1 MLGRERLLL
10 HSEEA
15 ILHKPSSIG
24 SGRQLDHIYCIAM
37 HMLSSRPIS
46 LNMCSHMRRVC
57 LSAPA
62 ALIKCPLTQ
71 EDQDITLPL
80 TLILVQPNINTEQ
93 NRTDQIRQKRDR
105 LEIIY
110 NGSLIPA
117 GRRADPLASP
127 TSANRWYYGL
137 EVTDR
142 R

>member
-1 MLGRERLLL
+1 MLGRECLLL

-15 ILHKPSSIG
+15 ILHKPSSID
-24 SGRQLDHIYCIAM
+24 SGRQLDHICCIAM

-62 ALIKCPLTQ
+62 ALIKYSLTQ

-93 NRTDQIRQKRDR
+93 NRQNTSETRSIGNYLQWIPHPSRQRNR
-105 LEIIY
+105 STCLPY
-110 NGSLIPA
+110 PSRQMVL
-117 GRRADPLASP
+117 RA
-127 TSANRWYYGL
+127 
-137 EVTDR
+137 
-142 R
+142 